1 MRLAIAL
8 LLGLEATAA
17 LAQEAPP
24 ARRELVQWDSV
35 EALAFSPDG
44 KLLHAGMESGRL
56 CTWEVA
62 SGEAPLFGLDS
73 LATCAHGGA
82 LLFVGHTG
90 QDLVTA
96 SGDRTVCVVG
106 KERRRLTTEAMPR
119 AGAIS
124 PDGKTLALLAR
135 GDDGL
140 QLLRLE
146 LPAGK
151 ELVATSLAASG
162 PDRGAVAWSPDSE
175 LLAVAGAKEDD
186 RGQLTLWS
194 RRSGETRQVVLP
206 GDDPIYL
213 SAVAFTRDGRTVLVG
228 DGAGVLRWLPLDG
241 GAPLRAVEEPLGQF
255 AARAHEPPRA
265 IVALA
270 LSGDGALVATGSRQG
285 VVRLLK
291 ASTGELV
298 ATLED
303 GPTGITS
310 LAFSPDGRVLAA
322 GTTRGSALLL
332 AVPQ

>member
-8 LLGLEATAA
+8 LLGLGATAA
-17 LAQEAPP
+17 AQEAPP

-82 LLFVGHTG
+82 LLFVGYAG

-96 SGDRTVCVVG
+96 SGDCTVCLLVG
-106 KERRRLTTEAMPR
+106 TERRRLTTAALPR

-151 ELVATSLAASG
+151 ELVATSLAPSA
-162 PDRGAVAWSPDSE
+162 PDRGGLAWSPDSE
-175 LLAVAGAKEDD
+175 LLAVAGATEGD

-241 GAPLRAVEEPLGQF
+241 GAPLRSVEEPLGQF

-270 LSGDGALVATGSRQG
+270 LSGDGTLVATGSRQG

-303 GPTGITS
+303 GPAGITS

-332 AVPQ
+332 AVPR